1 MPNDVLRAFSIALA
15 ASLLALF
22 VHLSATSGGKLSK
35 PAAVPM
41 AERDQEKSGAAID
54 EPQPVAATLEDAV
67 DHIVQPFL
75 GPKHARGCV
84 VVLGTRDRVLLRR
97 AYGDRSVSPGREPMT
112 PDTIFDLASL
122 TKPIATASSILL
134 LAERGR
140 LDLDAPVS
148 AWIPSFG
155 VPDKA
160 EITVRMLLTHTSGL
174 PAASALS
181 HYEKPT
187 PDLLATIGGLPL
199 RFAPGTGY
207 LYSDVGYVVLGLLV
221 RPVAGV
227 GLSDFARTQVFEP
240 LGMHETRFLPM
251 DAGRIA
257 PTEPEGGRMLRGIVH
272 DPRARRM
279 GGVAGHAG
287 LFSTAD
293 DLSRFARAL
302 LGGGVA
308 VPAGPASRLRVL
320 QEDTVASMWSAA
332 GHSSH
337 PRTAAWDIV
346 RVWDAKM
353 GRTRMTFAHGGF
365 TGTYLWLDPERGNFM
380 VLLSSRLHPDGKGN
394 VLELRAALRRFAVE
408 QAAGS
413 SEAGVQVGVDV
424 LQQQAFRP
432 LAGKRVALLTHDAAV
447 DARGRRTVDVLHE
460 ASNVNVVALLV
471 PEHGMNARGEGR
483 VADGMDPRTGLPIVA
498 LYGPRRAP
506 PAAWLDRVD
515 VVVVDLQDVGVR
527 FYTYGSTMLRTLRA
541 ASARGK
547 AFVVLDRPNPLGGV
561 VIDGPL
567 PGGGADDWLHPY
579 AVPIRHGL
587 TLGELSLLAAR
598 EWGLATKPEVVTVR
612 GWSRKML
619 FQDTGLGWTPP
630 SPNLRTPEQALLYPG
645 VALLEATNVS
655 VGRGTETPF
664 EVVGAPWMDERLA
677 ERLGKSGLAG
687 VEISPA
693 TFQPTAGPYAGEACR
708 GVRFRV
714 VERRAVESMRLG
726 YSLVLALR
734 ALYPDHFRPKGVL
747 TLVGHRPTYDALM
760 AARPVEEIL
769 ELAAEQRADFEYRR
783 KPVLLYEP
791 FRVEPGRVRSRRS
804 GQ

>member
-1 MPNDVLRAFSIALA
+1 MPNDVFRAVLVALA
-15 ASLLALF
+15 ASLIAVL
-22 VHLSATSGGKLSK
+22 VHFSATSGGKVSK
-35 PAAVPM
+35 PAAESCP
-41 AERDQEKSGAAID
+41 AGSGAAID
-54 EPQPVAATLEDAV
+54 EPQPADATLEDAV
-67 DHIVQPFL
+67 DHIVHPFL
-75 GPKHARGCV
+75 APKHVRGCV
-84 VVLGTRDRVLLRR
+84 VVIGTRDRVLLRR
-97 AYGDRSVSPGREPMT
+97 AYGARSISPGREPMT

-140 LDLDAPVS
+140 LELDAPVS
-148 AWIPSFG
+148 TWVPSFG

-160 EITVRMLLTHTSGL
+160 AITVRMLLTHTSGL

-207 LYSDVGYVVLGLLV
+207 LYSDVGYVVLGILV
-221 RPVAGV
+221 RRVAGV
-227 GLSDFARTQVFEP
+227 GLADFARTEVFQP
-240 LGMHETRFLPM
+240 LGMDETRFLPM

-302 LGGGVA
+302 LGGGVVNEA
-308 VPAGPASRLRVL
+308 TDVGSPASRMRVW
-320 QEDTVASMWSAA
+320 QADTVESMWNPA

-353 GRTRMTFAHGGF
+353 GRTRTTFAHGGF

-408 QAAGS
+408 LAAGS
-413 SEAGVQVGVDV
+413 SEVGVQVGVDV

-471 PEHGMNARGEGR
+471 PEHGMTARGEGR
-483 VADGMDPRTGLPIVA
+483 VADGLDPRTGLPIVA

-527 FYTYGSTMLRTLRA
+527 FYTYASTMLRTLRA

-561 VIDGPL
+561 VVDGPL
-567 PGGGADDWLHPY
+567 PGAEADDWLHPY

-598 EWGLATKPEVVTVR
+598 EWELATKPEVVTMR

-619 FQDTGLGWTPP
+619 FEDTGLGWTPP

-645 VALLEATNVS
+645 VALVEATNVS
-655 VGRGTETPF
+655 VGRGTKTPF

-677 ERLGKSGLAG
+677 QRLGTSGLAG

-693 TFQPTAGPYAGEACR
+693 VFRPTHGPHAGEACR

-714 VERRAVESMRLG
+714 VEPRAIESMRLG
-726 YSLVLALR
+726 YALVLALR
-734 ALYPDHFRPKGVL
+734 ALYPDHFRPRGVL
-747 TLVGHRPTYDALM
+747 TLVGHRPTYDALL

-769 ELAAEQRADFEYRR
+769 ELSAEQRADFEFRR
-783 KPVLLYEP
+783 RPVLLYNATAAL
-791 FRVEPGRVRSRRS
+791 GR
-804 GQ
+804 